1 MRKLF
6 LGVGLLLFS
15 LLVLILSEQTA
26 FASTAGPVIYQ
37 LQTQGNSSASTEYV
51 SVKNDGASEV
61 DVSNWCVVYSSSSD
75 ITQTTL
81 KCLSPPDANTKIW
94 LPANAY
100 FSFATNEFLTTTPS
114 YIPDG
119 IFNAGMA
126 ATSGHIKL
134 IDANK
139 NVIDKLGWGSALSP
153 ETAAKPAHS
162 SGTILQRMGSDT
174 DNNLADF
181 TQTTLSSIPPSGLY
195 EEVILVDECPNIP
208 GLDVA
213 VPAGYMKDGDGNC
226 YEDICDNVSGL
237 QKILPTGYYQE
248 GIDCEIIRLKLTEL
262 LPNASGSDDGKEFIE
277 IYNPTNYQVDL
288 DGFLLQIGPSYSKN
302 FALPAFILNPRD
314 FISFSDAQT
323 TITLPN
329 TSASVKLLT
338 PDGQA
343 VDETFMYQDP
353 KDDQAWALFDDSWQY
368 TNQPTASK
376 INLKSIDIETS
387 TNSDEP
393 TPCPEGKYRNP
404 ETNRCKAIEAESGLK
419 PCAADQVRNTETNRC
434 RSIFASD
441 SGLTLCKPGQT
452 RSPETNRC
460 RNSAT
465 LASALKPCSPK
476 QERNIE
482 TNRCRNKT
490 TSAIAASEIKDVES
504 EIKADQGGWLLA
516 GTAGVGLAGYGVAEW
531 RTEISSGLRRFKSL
545 LGKNPPDL

>member
-6 LGVGLLLFS
+6 LGVGLFLFS
-15 LLVLILSEQTA
+15 FLVLILSPQTV

-37 LQTQGNSSASTEYV
+37 LQAQGSSSASAEYV
-51 SVKNDGASEV
+51 SVKNDSTSEV

-100 FSFATNEFLTTTPS
+100 FSFATNEFLTTPPS
-114 YIPDG
+114 YTPDG

-134 IDANK
+134 VDANK

-162 SGTILQRMGSDT
+162 SGTILQRVGSDT

-181 TQTTLSSIPPSGLY
+181 TQTTLSIIPPSGIY
-195 EEVILVDECPNIP
+195 EEVIPVDECPNIP

-237 QKILPTGYYQE
+237 QKILPSGYYQE

-329 TSASVKLLT
+329 TSASVKLLA

-419 PCAADQVRNTETNRC
+419 PCAVDQVRNTETNRC

-441 SGLTLCKPGQT
+441 SGLTPCKPGQT
-452 RSPETNRC
+452 RNPETNRC

-490 TSAIAASEIKDVES
+490 ASAIAASEIKDVES

-516 GTAGVGLAGYGVAEW
+516 GTAGVSLAGYGAAEW